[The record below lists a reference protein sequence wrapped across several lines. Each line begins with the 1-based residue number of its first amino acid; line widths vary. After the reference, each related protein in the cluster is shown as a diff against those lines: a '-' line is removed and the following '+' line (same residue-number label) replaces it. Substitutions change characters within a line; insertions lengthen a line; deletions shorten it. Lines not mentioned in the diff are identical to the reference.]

1 MARSSDPIVSYIE
14 TLYANRQLISR
25 AYHDGMI
32 AETGE
37 NTNGVRALE
46 HASALRP
53 FEGDTFKLT
62 RTLQRHLDAAT
73 SRLRSYD
80 RLSRV
85 APQLD
90 RLRRLKQSM
99 FEARRLGEMR
109 DMEVAV
115 AEFED
120 ECFSIREDI
129 QRNIFKLRALI
140 DSDFGTAKSLQEK
153 QRQNRFYISETAD
166 VQEDVLS
173 LVSFALPADLVTDE
187 LYDLARMYSRM
198 VSQHL
203 QAWQVQL
210 AEIWNTIRRMVYKT
224 REVQRQ
230 NSNFAKALLLFQLHP
245 RYEGPDVP
253 VDEKSPAWLFKV
265 EPVRIRPNADV
276 LFAGTQSDLAA
287 IAASFLPSRER
298 VVRVEDFAPQA
309 VLDDGEPSTRVLQLE
324 PELYDIA
331 LQQFLQEVKASA
343 DPSGLSA
350 YLWKFNRR
358 EFDGLSMPVWLQCL
372 LIEGDGEDMEGFRVA
387 PIFEPEQDENSGT
400 RLFSDV
406 SVNSIVWQG

>member
-1 MARSSDPIVSYIE
+1 MARASDPIVAYIE
-14 TLYANRQLISR
+14 TLYANRELISR
-25 AYHDGMI
+25 AYHDGLI

-37 NTNGVRALE
+37 NTNGIRALE

-53 FEGDTFKLT
+53 FEGEAFKLT
-62 RTLQRHLDAAT
+62 RTLQRHLDTAT

-99 FEARRLGEMR
+99 YESRRLGEMR

-120 ECFSIREDI
+120 ECFSIREDV

-140 DSDFGTAKSLQEK
+140 DSDFATAKSLQEK

-173 LVSFALPADLVTDE
+173 LVAFTLPADLVADE
-187 LYDLARMYSRM
+187 LHDLARMYSLM
-198 VSQHL
+198 VAQHL

-210 AEIWNTIRRMVYKT
+210 AEIWNTIRRMLFKT

-230 NSNFAKALLLFQLHP
+230 NANFAKALLLFQLHP
-245 RYEGPDVP
+245 RYESPEIP
-253 VDEKSPAWLFKV
+253 VDDNSPSWLFKV
-265 EPVRIRPNADV
+265 EPVRVKPNADV
-276 LFAGTQSDLAA
+276 LFAGTQVDLVG
-287 IAASFLPSRER
+287 IAASFIRSRER
-298 VVRVEDFAPQA
+298 TVRSEDFVPQA
-309 VLDDGEPSTRVLQLE
+309 VVDDGEESGRVIELE

-331 LQQFLQEVKASA
+331 LQQFLHDVRNSA
-343 DPSGLSA
+343 DSIGVSA
-350 YLWKFNRR
+350 YLWKFKRR
-358 EFDGLSMPVWLQCL
+358 EFDELATAVWLQCL
-372 LIEGDGEDMEGFRVA
+372 LIEEDGDDMENFRVE
-387 PIFEPEQDENSGT
+387 PVFESGQDINAGT
-400 RLFSDV
+400 RKFFDV
-406 SVNSIVWQG
+406 SVTAR

>member
-1 MARSSDPIVSYIE
+1 MARASDPIVAYIE
-14 TLYANRQLISR
+14 TLYANRKLISR

-37 NTNGVRALE
+37 NTSGVRALE

-62 RTLQRHLDAAT
+62 RTLQRHLDTAT

-120 ECFSIREDI
+120 ECFSIREDV

-140 DSDFGTAKSLQEK
+140 DSDFATAKSLQEK

-173 LVSFALPADLVTDE
+173 LVAFTLPADLVADE
-187 LYDLARMYSRM
+187 LYDLARMYSLM
-198 VSQHL
+198 VAQHL

-210 AEIWNTIRRMVYKT
+210 AEIWNTIRRMLFKT

-245 RYEGPDVP
+245 RYEAPEIP
-253 VDEKSPAWLFKV
+253 VDDKSPSWLFKV
-265 EPVRIRPNADV
+265 DPIRVKPNADV
-276 LFAGTQSDLAA
+276 LFAGTQADLAG
-287 IAASFLPSRER
+287 IAASFIRSRER
-298 VVRVEDFAPQA
+298 VVRTEDFVPQA
-309 VLDDGEPSTRVLQLE
+309 VLDDGEPSGRVIDLE

-331 LQQFLQEVKASA
+331 LQQFLRDVRESVDSM
-343 DPSGLSA
+343 GLSA
-350 YLWKFNRR
+350 YLWKFKRR
-358 EFDGLSMPVWLQCL
+358 EFDELATTVWLQCL
-372 LIEGDGEDMEGFRVA
+372 LIEEDSEDMENFRVE
-387 PIFEPEQDENSGT
+387 PVFEPEQDVNAGT
-400 RLFSDV
+400 RKFFDV
-406 SVNSIVWQG
+406 SVTAR

>member
-1 MARSSDPIVSYIE
+1 MARASDPIVAYIE
-14 TLYANRQLISR
+14 TLYANRELISQ
-25 AYHDGMI
+25 AYHDSLI
-32 AETGE
+32 TETGE

-46 HASALRP
+46 HASALRS
-53 FEGDTFKLT
+53 FEGDTYKLT

-120 ECFSIREDI
+120 ECFSIREDV

-140 DSDFGTAKSLQEK
+140 DSDFATAKSLQEK
-153 QRQNRFYISETAD
+153 QRQNRFYINETSD

-173 LVSFALPADLVTDE
+173 LVSFTLPADLVADE
-187 LYDLARMYSRM
+187 LYDLARMYSLM
-198 VSQHL
+198 VSRHL

-210 AEIWNTIRRMVYKT
+210 AEIWNTIRRMLFKT
-224 REVQRQ
+224 REVQRH

-245 RYEGPDVP
+245 RYEGPEIP
-253 VDEKSPAWLFKV
+253 VDDNSPSWLFKV
-265 EPVRIRPNADV
+265 EPVRVKPNADV
-276 LFAGTQSDLAA
+276 LYAGTQPELAV
-287 IAASFLPSRER
+287 IAASLIRLSER
-298 VVRVEDFAPQA
+298 VIRTEDFVPQA
-309 VLDDGEPSTRVLQLE
+309 VLDDGELAGRVVELE

-331 LQQFLQEVKASA
+331 LQQFLCDVRASE
-343 DPSGLSA
+343 DPSGMSA
-350 YLWKFNRR
+350 YLWKFNHR
-358 EFDGLSMPVWLQCL
+358 EFDDLAMTVWLQCL
-372 LIEGDGEDMEGFRVA
+372 LIEEDGQDMENFRVD
-387 PIFEPEQDENSGT
+387 PIFEPDQDVIAGT
-400 RLFSDV
+400 RKFSDV
-406 SVNSIVWQG
+406 SVAGR

>member
-1 MARSSDPIVSYIE
+1 MARPSDPIVAYIE
-14 TLYANRQLISR
+14 TLYANRTLISR
-25 AYHDGMI
+25 AYHDGLI

-37 NTNGVRALE
+37 NTGGVRALE

-120 ECFSIREDI
+120 ECFSIREDV

-140 DSDFGTAKSLQEK
+140 DSDFATAKSLQEK

-173 LVSFALPADLVTDE
+173 LVSFTLPADLVADE

-198 VSQHL
+198 VAQHL

-210 AEIWNTIRRMVYKT
+210 AEIWNTIRRMLFKT

-245 RYEGPDVP
+245 RYEGPDIP
-253 VDEKSPAWLFKV
+253 VDEKSPSWLFKV
-265 EPVRIRPNADV
+265 EPVRVRPNADV
-276 LFAGTQSDLAA
+276 LFSGTYPDLAV
-287 IAASFLPSRER
+287 IAASFLASRPR
-298 VVRVEDFAPQA
+298 VVRAEDFVPQA
-309 VLDDGEPSTRVLQLE
+309 VLDDGEPLNRVVHLE
-324 PELYDIA
+324 PELYDVA
-331 LQQFLQEVKASA
+331 LQQFLHEVKASA

-358 EFDGLSMPVWLQCL
+358 EFDGLAMPVWLQCL
-372 LIEGDGEDMEGFRVA
+372 LIEEDGEDMENFHVA
-387 PIFEPEQDENSGT
+387 PVFVPGQDENSGT
-400 RLFSDV
+400 RVFSDV
-406 SVNSIVWQG
+406 SVTAR